1 MGRDRIS
8 LNKRGRYFLPL
19 RGIGVGAFSR
29 GMIMSGAS
37 DPWDDMHSFV
47 SAGWICAIEVI
58 IRSGTVLAFVLLVQG
73 AESLTAQGQ

>member
-1 MGRDRIS
+1 
-8 LNKRGRYFLPL
+8 
-19 RGIGVGAFSR
+19 
-29 GMIMSGAS
+29 MSGAS